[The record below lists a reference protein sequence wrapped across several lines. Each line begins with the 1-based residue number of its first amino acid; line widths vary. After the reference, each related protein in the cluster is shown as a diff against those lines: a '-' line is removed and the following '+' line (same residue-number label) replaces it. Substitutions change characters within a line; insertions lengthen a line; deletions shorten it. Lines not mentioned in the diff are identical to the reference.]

1 MEEKQIQIPDVNAGA
16 EERDNYTLIQ
26 ETPED
31 DLPKTNVYRSMQDIN
46 ISLMQR
52 VIFIRDKEV
61 PDKKGKPNYKIL
73 H

>member
-1 MEEKQIQIPDVNAGA
+1 
-16 EERDNYTLIQ
+16 
-26 ETPED
+26 
-31 DLPKTNVYRSMQDIN
+31 MQDIN

-73 H
+73 HWLSSVEYKDGTLTYRLSDELKPYLIGLSEMFTLNS